1 MSVYRVTLTGAEEQ
15 YEPATQEID
24 ITMVDEL
31 VFIDVYKG
39 SLNDLK
45 EGREKEFSVPTLN
58 FEDLMHALQAFN
70 PNRMRER

>member
-1 MSVYRVTLTGAEEQ
+1 MAVYRVTLTGAEEQ

-24 ITMVDEL
+24 ITVVGEH

-45 EGREKEFSVPTLN
+45 EGREKEFSVPILVYG
-58 FEDLMHALQAFN
+58 DLLRALQAFN
-70 PNRMRER
+70 ERQR